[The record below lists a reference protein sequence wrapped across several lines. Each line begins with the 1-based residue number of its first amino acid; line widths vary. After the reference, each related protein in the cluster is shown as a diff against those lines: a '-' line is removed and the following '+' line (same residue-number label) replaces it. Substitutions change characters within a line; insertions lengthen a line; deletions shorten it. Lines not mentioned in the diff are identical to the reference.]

1 MNSLHWYDDMRD
13 IFMDKPVKQ
22 YKRPRDSKILDYSV
36 NVYKGDTFVVCY
48 RYEGWSG
55 TAVHDAVKDLR
66 RTYPHPEYTL
76 DW

>member
-1 MNSLHWYDDMRD
+1 
-13 IFMDKPVKQ
+13 
-22 YKRPRDSKILDYSV
+22 LDYAV
-36 NVYKGDTFVVCY
+36 NVYRGDDFVTCY
-48 RYEGWSG
+48 RYQGWSG

>member
-1 MNSLHWYDDMRD
+1 
-13 IFMDKPVKQ
+13 MDKPVKQ
-22 YKRPRDSKILDYSV
+22 YKRPRQSQILDYAV
-36 NVYKGDTFVVCY
+36 NVYRGQFPSIDLKNDFVTCF

-66 RTYPHPEYTL
+66 RIYPHPEYTL